1 MVILLNVY
9 RLASFSLV
17 FIPLR
22 TAVPWLSGPRGQREP
37 RENDPPT
44 ALERRPQRAVP
55 PSPGQPSALLDA
67 EGDGAA
73 PGARGITFR
82 SGQRACGGPR
92 PRAPGAARSSAR
104 ARAS

>member
-1 MVILLNVY
+1 MSVGTSVSSASGATHCSRATGIMAWRLVALLFKPRPGGAETRTSVVCDQA
-9 RLASFSLV
+9 RQAPCL
-17 FIPLR
+17 PL
-22 TAVPWLSGPRGQREP
+22 PWLSGPRGQREP

-73 PGARGITFR
+73 
-82 SGQRACGGPR
+82 
-92 PRAPGAARSSAR
+92 
-104 ARAS
+104 